1 MKSPLSYFLISGV
14 IILSVFI
21 GAFAWRN
28 QHLKEVP
35 KFTGKSFTAPI
46 SSKYLPINADLVLH
60 WKINPNLLPEYIGK
74 YQDKASKNITNK
86 QVKLIR
92 DSSLKLISIDFTK
105 DIAKFTGGY
114 GSFAIFGINKKD
126 LGWLMVLEANQDINT
141 DEQLESISDPDI
153 TVEKIIR
160 ERAQP
165 TNPTMT
171 IFFLPTLS
179 LKVPQIGLAIIQA
192 RAEIPKIAPIC
203 CSLSPRSLP
212 KGGIVRNTTD

>member
-1 MKSPLSYFLISGV
+1 MSAIQPPEAGRVALANIPFSYVAITSNKNSNDPV
-14 IILSVFI
+14 SRPEIP
-21 GAFAWRN
+21 
-28 QHLKEVP
+28 KE
-35 KFTGKSFTAPI
+35 
-46 SSKYLPINADLVLH
+46 
-60 WKINPNLLPEYIGK
+60 
-74 YQDKASKNITNK
+74 
-86 QVKLIR
+86 
-92 DSSLKLISIDFTK
+92 
-105 DIAKFTGGY
+105 
-114 GSFAIFGINKKD
+114 
-126 LGWLMVLEANQDINT
+126 
-141 DEQLESISDPDI
+141 I